1 MTSRLTL
8 RPTRRRT
15 KTCDEVVSSCNLVQH
30 GGPCVIRPIVTGPAW
45 PLRITS
51 LICKGLPVIT
61 VCNPALWE
69 YSGDNL
75 GA

>member
-1 MTSRLTL
+1 
-8 RPTRRRT
+8 
-15 KTCDEVVSSCNLVQH
+15 
-30 GGPCVIRPIVTGPAW
+30 VIQPIVTGPAW
-45 PLRITS
+45 PSRVTG

-75 GA
+75 GV